1 MNATWIDIP
10 TRDGQQFQ
18 GYLSLPP
25 TGRGPGIVLLQ
36 EIWGVNHHIR
46 TVADQYAL
54 SGYTV
59 LAPDIFWRVEPRI
72 DLEYNEAGNERAFA
86 LAGTVDRDQA
96 TLDIADAVD
105 CLKARGEVDG
115 KTAVLGYCLGGQL
128 AFRTAATGRPDAA
141 ICFYGGKTVNYL
153 DEADRVSQP
162 ILFHHGEQDTS
173 IPPADIA
180 AIKTAMSGNSQ
191 AEFFEYPDAGHGFN
205 CWGRPLYNQP
215 AAALAQARTL
225 KFLAKYL

>member
-1 MNATWIDIP
+1 MNASWIDIP

-46 TVADQYAL
+46 SVADQYAL

-59 LAPDIFWRVEPRI
+59 LAPDVFWRIEPRI
-72 DLEYNEAGNERAFA
+72 DLDYNEAGNQRAFA
-86 LAGTVDRDQA
+86 LAGEVDRDQA

-105 CLKARGEVDG
+105 CLKARDEVDG
-115 KTAVLGYCLGGQL
+115 KTAVLGFCLGGQL
-128 AFRTAATGRPDAA
+128 AFRTAATGKPDAA
-141 ICFYGGKTVNYL
+141 VCYYGGKTVNYL
-153 DEADRVSQP
+153 GEAERITQP
-162 ILFHHGEQDTS
+162 IMFHHGDLDNS
-173 IPPADIA
+173 IPADDVA
-180 AIKTAMSGNSQ
+180 AIKAAFSGRNN

-205 CWGRPLYNQP
+205 CWGRSLYNQS
-215 AAALAQARTL
+215 AAALAHGRSL
-225 KFLAKYL
+225 EFLARHL